1 MLLNVAQ
8 AALEHAGW
16 PTKVLT
22 GRNMFDLGKNTCNFG
37 YWGSSNAVIKSK
49 IATFPHSGSES
60 ARFCGQ

>member
-49 IATFPHSGSES
+49 IVITDNAFLQHL
-60 ARFCGQ
+60 RRQC